1 MTYQLNRLSNADSE
15 GNVVVHNKVDTNDI
29 SSVVSQVRTNVVS
42 IASADDIYSGV
53 IIEKEEGSLYIISVS
68 EAVSDQITVTFDS
81 GAKKNATVVGYDE
94 DTDVCVLKCDVDFE
108 VSGFHLTDDSIVKAG
123 CNVIGVGG
131 RNSVT
136 NNISIGSGVCSEEG
150 SYRMHANSVYLAEI
164 YEMDMNVSEKQYGG
178 ALVDI
183 SGNLVGM
190 LIHHPDE
197 YSSHMSYAL
206 SQEELKKV
214 YREIRKDGK
223 VTRGSLDICVRAI
236 KDMESYEKNENGFD
250 LDTMNGLFVSSVNSD
265 SCCYGILM
273 YGDQILKVN
282 DQQVDSLKDL
292 RNVMYSL
299 KSNDEV
305 EITYVRDGTTSTSG
319 VTLK

>member
-42 IASADDIYSGV
+42 VASGDDIYSGV
-53 IIEKEEGSLYIISVS
+53 IIEKEEGSLYIVSVS
-68 EAVSDQITVTFDS
+68 EAASDQITVTFDS
-81 GAKKNATVVGYDE
+81 GAKKDATVVGYDE

-123 CNVIGVGG
+123 SNVIGVGG

-136 NNISIGSGVCSEEG
+136 NSISINSGVCSEEG
-150 SYRMHANSVYLAEI
+150 SYRMHVNSVYLAEVF
-164 YEMDMNVSEKQYGG
+164 EMDMNVSEKQYGG
-178 ALVDI
+178 ALVDL

-190 LIHHPDE
+190 LIHHPNE

-236 KDMESYEKNENGFD
+236 K
-250 LDTMNGLFVSSVNSD
+250 
-265 SCCYGILM
+265 
-273 YGDQILKVN
+273 
-282 DQQVDSLKDL
+282 
-292 RNVMYSL
+292 
-299 KSNDEV
+299 
-305 EITYVRDGTTSTSG
+305 
-319 VTLK
+319 